1 MELSDIRRIPHS
13 VEAEQCVIGSLLIDP
28 ACINTIADKLTPEHF
43 YVEKYAG
50 IYKIM
55 FDMFL
60 SNRSIDFVTVLEAV
74 KNNGIFDE
82 AEGKR
87 ALYEMTQLVP
97 STKNIAEYAKIIVE
111 KSSLRRL
118 IEACADITEMCYAQS
133 SDTAEILD
141 IAESRI
147 YEIMQSRTNTGLT
160 HIKQAIYES
169 YDKINK
175 IANDKNAFIGL
186 QTHYTEIDQMLSGL
200 GKSDLILIAARPGVG
215 KTSFALNMAQN
226 IALDK
231 PRKTI
236 AVFSLEMSNEQLAS
250 RMLSAQSGIDNI
262 KFRNGEMSDS
272 DWVSLAEASSRLAD
286 TEVYFDDTAGITVA
300 QMKAKLRRLKK
311 LDLIIID
318 YLQLMSGGGRYD
330 NRSVEVGAIS
340 RSLKIMAKEF
350 NVPVITLSQL
360 NRETEKTKS
369 KPQLSNLR
377 ESGSIEQDADAIL
390 FLWKPEEEDGAQP
403 NSGISVVKCEVAKNR
418 HGPTGSIDLAW
429 SANTTRFTNIA
440 KM

>member
-1 MELSDIRRIPHS
+1 MELSDIKRIPHS

-28 ACINTIADKLTPEHF
+28 ACINNIADKLLPAHF
-43 YVEKYAG
+43 YVDKYSQ
-50 IYKIM
+50 IYQIIYDK
-55 FDMFL
+55 FL
-60 SNRSIDFVTVLEAV
+60 ANQSIDFVTVLESV
-74 KNNGIFDE
+74 KNAGIYDE

-87 ALYEMTQLVP
+87 VLYEMTQLVP
-97 STKNIAEYAKIIVE
+97 STKNIGEYAKIIIE
-111 KSSLRRL
+111 KASLRRL
-118 IEACADITEMCYAQS
+118 IDACADITEQCYAQTN
-133 SDTAEILD
+133 DPTEILNTAET
-141 IAESRI
+141 RI
-147 YEIMQSRTNTGLT
+147 YEIMQSRTNTALT
-160 HIKQAIYES
+160 HIKQAVFES
-169 YDKINK
+169 LDKTNK

-186 QTHYTEIDQMLSGL
+186 QTHYSEIDQMLSGL

-215 KTSFALNMAQN
+215 KTSFALNIAQN

-236 AVFSLEMSNEQLAS
+236 AIFSLEMSNEQLAS
-250 RMLSAQSGIDNI
+250 RMLSSQSGIDNI
-262 KFRNGEMSDS
+262 KFRNGDMTDN
-272 DWVSLAEASSRLAD
+272 DWVDLAQASQLLAD
-286 TEVYFDDTAGITVA
+286 TEIYFDDTAGITVA
-300 QMKAKLRRLKK
+300 QMKAKLRRMKK

-318 YLQLMSGGGRYD
+318 YLQLMSGGGRYE
-330 NRSVEVGAIS
+330 NRTTEVGAIS

-390 FLWKPEEEDGAQP
+390 FLWKPEDEGETS
-403 NSGISVVKCEVAKNR
+403 NSNINIVKCEIAKNR

-429 SANTTRFTNIA
+429 SSSTTRFTNIA

>member
-13 VEAEQCVIGSLLIDP
+13 IEAEQSVIGSLLIDP
-28 ACINTIADKLTPEHF
+28 GCISNIADKLTPAHF

-50 IYKIM
+50 IYDVI
-55 FDMFL
+55 FEMFL
-60 SNRSIDFVTVLEAV
+60 ANKSIDFVTVLEAV
-74 KNNGIFDE
+74 KEKGIFDE

-87 ALYEMTQLVP
+87 VLYEMTQLVP
-97 STKNIAEYAKIIVE
+97 STKNIGEYAKIIIE
-111 KSSLRRL
+111 KASLRKL
-118 IEACADITEMCYAQS
+118 IDACSDITEMCYS
-133 SDTAEILD
+133 GGTDTAQILD
-141 IAESRI
+141 IAETRI
-147 YEIMQSRTNTGLT
+147 YEIMQSRTNTSLT

-169 YDKINK
+169 YDRTNK
-175 IANDKNAFIGL
+175 IFNDKDAFIGL
-186 QTHYTEIDQMLSGL
+186 QTHYREIDQMLSGL

-215 KTSFALNMAQN
+215 KTSFALNIAQN

-236 AVFSLEMSNEQLAS
+236 AIFSLEMSNEQLAS
-250 RMLSAQSGIDNI
+250 RMLSSQSGIDNM
-262 KFRNGEMSDS
+262 KFRNGDMSDN
-272 DWVSLAEASSRLAD
+272 DWVDLAKASATLAD
-286 TEVYFDDTAGITVA
+286 TEIYFDDTAGITVA

-377 ESGSIEQDADAIL
+377 ESGSIEQDADAII
-390 FLWKPEEEDGAQP
+390 FLWKEETDDDAP
-403 NSGISVVKCEVAKNR
+403 NNGINIVKCDVAKNR
-418 HGPTGSIDLAW
+418 HGPVGSIDLAW
-429 SANTTRFTNIA
+429 SPSTTRFTNIA

>member
-13 VEAEQCVIGSLLIDP
+13 VEAEQCVIGSILIDP
-28 ACINTIADKLTPEHF
+28 GCINLIADKLSPSHF
-43 YVEKYAG
+43 YVEKYAA
-50 IYKIM
+50 IYDII
-55 FDMFL
+55 FNMFL
-60 SNRSIDFVTVLEAV
+60 TSKSIDFVTVLESV
-74 KNNGIFDE
+74 KAQGIFDE
-82 AEGKR
+82 TEGKKV
-87 ALYEMTQLVP
+87 LFEMTQLVP

-111 KSSLRRL
+111 KSSLRKL
-118 IEACADITEMCYAQS
+118 IDACADISQMCYEQS
-133 SDTAEILD
+133 QDTTNILD
-141 IAESRI
+141 IAETRI
-147 YEIMQSRTNTGLT
+147 YEIMQSRTNTALT
-160 HIKQAIYES
+160 PIKNAILES

-175 IANDKNAFIGL
+175 IANDKNAFMGL
-186 QTHYTEIDQMLSGL
+186 QTRYGEIDRMLSGL

-215 KTSFALNMAQN
+215 KTSFALNIAQN

-231 PRKTI
+231 PKKTI
-236 AVFSLEMSNEQLAS
+236 AVFSLEMSNDQLAN
-250 RMLSAQSGIDNI
+250 RMLSAQSGIDNM
-262 KFRNGEMSDS
+262 KFRNGELNDD
-272 DWVSLAEASSRLAD
+272 DWVKLAEASVVLSD

-318 YLQLMSGGGRYD
+318 YLQLMSGGGRYE
-330 NRSVEVGAIS
+330 NRTTEVGAIS
-340 RSLKIMAKEF
+340 RALKVMAKEF

-360 NRETEKTKS
+360 NRESEKTKS

-390 FLWKPEEEDGAQP
+390 FLWKPEEEE
-403 NSGISVVKCEVAKNR
+403 SVGGSIDIVKCEVAKNR

-429 SANTTRFTNIA
+429 SPSTTRFTNIA

>member
-1 MELSDIRRIPHS
+1 MELSDLKRIPHS

-28 ACINTIADKLTPEHF
+28 ACINQIADKLTPSHF
-43 YVEKYAG
+43 YVDKYAQ
-50 IYKIM
+50 IYEII
-55 FDMFL
+55 FNMFL
-60 SNRSIDFVTVLEAV
+60 SNKSIDFVTVLESV
-74 KNNGIFDE
+74 KAQSIFDE

-87 ALYEMTQLVP
+87 VLYEMTQLVP
-97 STKNIAEYAKIIVE
+97 STKNISEYAKIIIE

-133 SDTAEILD
+133 SDTADILD

-147 YEIMQSRTNTGLT
+147 YEIMQSRTNTALT
-160 HIKQAIYES
+160 HIKTAIIES

-175 IANDKNAFIGL
+175 IANDKDAFIGL
-186 QTHYTEIDQMLSGL
+186 QTRYTEIDQMLSGL

-215 KTSFALNMAQN
+215 KTSFALNIAQN
-226 IALDK
+226 IAIEK
-231 PRKTI
+231 PKRTI

-250 RMLSAQSGIDNI
+250 RMLSAQSGVDNL
-262 KFRNGEMSDS
+262 KFRNGEMSDD
-272 DWVSLAEASSRLAD
+272 DWTELAHAASILTD
-286 TEVYFDDTAGITVA
+286 TDVYFDDTAGITVA

-318 YLQLMSGGGRYD
+318 YLQLMSGGGRYE
-330 NRSVEVGAIS
+330 NRSTEVGAIS

-390 FLWKPEEEDGAQP
+390 FLWKPEDEDGEQQAGPVQ
-403 NSGISVVKCEVAKNR
+403 IVKCEVAKNR
-418 HGPTGSIDLAW
+418 HGPVGSVDLAW
-429 SANTTRFTNIA
+429 NPANTRFTNIA

>member
-1 MELSDIRRIPHS
+1 MELSDLKRIPHS

-28 ACINTIADKLTPEHF
+28 ACINQIADKLTPSHF
-43 YVEKYAG
+43 YVDKYAQ
-50 IYKIM
+50 IYEII
-55 FDMFL
+55 FNMFL
-60 SNRSIDFVTVLEAV
+60 SNKSIDFVTVLESV
-74 KNNGIFDE
+74 KAQSIFDE

-87 ALYEMTQLVP
+87 VLYEMTQLVP
-97 STKNIAEYAKIIVE
+97 STKNISEYAKIIIE

-133 SDTAEILD
+133 SDTADILD

-147 YEIMQSRTNTGLT
+147 YEIMQSRTNTALT
-160 HIKQAIYES
+160 HIKTAIIES

-175 IANDKNAFIGL
+175 IANDKDAFIGL
-186 QTHYTEIDQMLSGL
+186 QTRYTEIDQMLSGL

-215 KTSFALNMAQN
+215 KTSFALNIAQN
-226 IALDK
+226 IAIEK
-231 PRKTI
+231 PKRTI

-250 RMLSAQSGIDNI
+250 RMLSAQSGVDNL
-262 KFRNGEMSDS
+262 KFRNGEMSDD
-272 DWVSLAEASSRLAD
+272 DWTELAHAASILTD
-286 TEVYFDDTAGITVA
+286 TDVYFDDTAGITVA

-318 YLQLMSGGGRYD
+318 YLQLMSGGGRYE
-330 NRSVEVGAIS
+330 NRSTEVGAIS

-390 FLWKPEEEDGAQP
+390 FLWKPEDEDGEQQ
-403 NSGISVVKCEVAKNR
+403 SGPVQIVKCEVAKNR
-418 HGPTGSIDLAW
+418 HGPVGSVDLAW
-429 SANTTRFTNIA
+429 TPSNTRFTNIA

>member
-1 MELSDIRRIPHS
+1 MELSDLKRIPHS

-28 ACINTIADKLTPEHF
+28 ACINQIADKLTPSHF
-43 YVEKYAG
+43 YVDKYAQ
-50 IYKIM
+50 IYEII
-55 FDMFL
+55 FNMFL
-60 SNRSIDFVTVLEAV
+60 SNKSIDFVTVLESV
-74 KNNGIFDE
+74 KAQSIFDE

-87 ALYEMTQLVP
+87 VLYEMTQLVP
-97 STKNIAEYAKIIVE
+97 STKNISEYAKIIIE

-133 SDTAEILD
+133 SDTADILD

-147 YEIMQSRTNTGLT
+147 YEIMQSRTNTALT
-160 HIKQAIYES
+160 HIKTAIIES

-175 IANDKNAFIGL
+175 IANDKDAFIGL
-186 QTHYTEIDQMLSGL
+186 QTRYTEIDQMLSGL

-215 KTSFALNMAQN
+215 KTSFALNIAQN
-226 IALDK
+226 IAIEK
-231 PRKTI
+231 PKRTI

-250 RMLSAQSGIDNI
+250 RMLSAQSGVDNL
-262 KFRNGEMSDS
+262 KFRNGEMSDD
-272 DWVSLAEASSRLAD
+272 DWTELAHAASILTD
-286 TEVYFDDTAGITVA
+286 TDVYFDDTAGITVA

-318 YLQLMSGGGRYD
+318 YLQLMSGGGRYE
-330 NRSVEVGAIS
+330 NRSTEVGAIS

-390 FLWKPEEEDGAQP
+390 FLWKPEDEDGEQQAGPVQ
-403 NSGISVVKCEVAKNR
+403 IVKCEVAKNR
-418 HGPTGSIDLAW
+418 HGPVGSVDLAW
-429 SANTTRFTNIA
+429 NPSNTRFTNIA

>member
-28 ACINTIADKLTPEHF
+28 SCINVIADKLQVSHF
-43 YVEKYAG
+43 YVEKYAQ
-50 IYKIM
+50 IYSVI

-60 SNRSIDFVTVLEAV
+60 SNQSIDFVTVLENV
-74 KNNGIFDE
+74 KSQGIFDE

-87 ALYEMTQLVP
+87 VLYEMTQLVP
-97 STKNIAEYAKIIVE
+97 STKNITEYAKIIIE
-111 KSSLRRL
+111 KASLRKL
-118 IEACADITEMCYAQS
+118 IDACADITDKCYTHS
-133 SDTAEILD
+133 GDTGEILD
-141 IAESRI
+141 MAESRI
-147 YEIMQSRTNTGLT
+147 YEIMQSRTNTSLT
-160 HIKQAIYES
+160 PIKQAIFES
-169 YDKINK
+169 YEKINK
-175 IANDKNAFIGL
+175 IANDKSAFVGL
-186 QTHYTEIDQMLSGL
+186 QTHYGEIDYMLSGL

-215 KTSFALNMAQN
+215 KTSFALNIAQN

-236 AVFSLEMSNEQLAS
+236 AMFSLEMSNEQLAN
-250 RMLSAQSGIDNI
+250 RMLSAQSGIDNM
-262 KFRNGEMSDS
+262 KFRNGDMSDD
-272 DWVSLAEASSRLAD
+272 DWVNLAEASSILAE
-286 TEVYFDDTAGITVA
+286 TEVFFDDTPGITVA

-318 YLQLMSGGGRYD
+318 YLQLMSGGGRFE
-330 NRSVEVGAIS
+330 NRSTEVGAIS

-377 ESGSIEQDADAIL
+377 ESGSIEQDADVIM
-390 FLWKPEEEDGAQP
+390 FLWKEEENEDTASSI
-403 NSGISVVKCEVAKNR
+403 NIVKCDVAKNR
-418 HGPTGSIDLAW
+418 HGPVGSVDLAW
-429 SANTTRFTNIA
+429 SPATTRFTNIA